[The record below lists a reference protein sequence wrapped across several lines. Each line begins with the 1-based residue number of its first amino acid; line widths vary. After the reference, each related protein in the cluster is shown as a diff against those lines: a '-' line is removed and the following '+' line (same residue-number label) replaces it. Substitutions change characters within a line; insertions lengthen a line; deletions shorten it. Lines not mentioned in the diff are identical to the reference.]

1 MHYFPVFHD
10 FQIQCRV
17 LNLHH
22 LDMLIISLNFMYSLW
37 SSHHY
42 HHMSCHSTG
51 HSGLHARKGKEEANV
66 TLHIGGISVME
77 ITFGLSS
84 IAGLGCKKQVQH
96 GIVG

>member
-1 MHYFPVFHD
+1 
-10 FQIQCRV
+10 
-17 LNLHH
+17 
-22 LDMLIISLNFMYSLW
+22 
-37 SSHHY
+37 
-42 HHMSCHSTG
+42 MSCHNTG